1 MTVTIAARGPHVII
15 SNAGYRL
22 FGTAEELTDKQVDH
36 IVSSEC
42 RKRFPID
49 ALGRMRPAIFA

>member
-1 MTVTIAARGPHVII
+1 MTVTIAARGPHVLI
-15 SNAGYRL
+15 SNTCYGL

-42 RKRFPID
+42 RKCFPID
-49 ALGRMRPAIFA
+49 TLGGMRPAIFA

>member
-22 FGTAEELTDKQVDH
+22 FGTAEELTDKQGDH

-42 RKRFPID
+42 RKCFPID
-49 ALGRMRPAIFA
+49 TLGGMRPAIFA

>member
-42 RKRFPID
+42 RKRLLID
-49 ALGRMRPAIFA
+49 TLGRMRPAIFG